1 MDGAGDQTFAR
12 ARLSRE
18 PELVSPV
25 RRMEGRRRPFS
36 RRARRRRIWA
46 RTASKVA
53 LSPTRSASGSISP
66 LRVSLLLNSLLS
78 FVPLDHCPPPLTTAT
93 GWSAS

>member
-18 PELVSPV
+18 EDGGQAPPLLSP
-25 RRMEGRRRPFS
+25 REKAS
-36 RRARRRRIWA
+36 DLS

-53 LSPTRSASGSISP
+53 LSPTRSASGSIAP

-78 FVPLDHCPPPLTTAT
+78 FVPLDHCPPPLTIAT
-93 GWSAS
+93 G